1 MHPSLKAIKPNLNFD
16 KQVQVIRPL
25 RETTQP
31 VTDIPIAGKANKKK
45 KINLRQLKQMLPY
58 SINGL
63 MLNKIVIL

>member
-31 VTDIPIAGKANKKK
+31 VTDIPITGTTKKK
-45 KINLRQLKQMLPY
+45 
-58 SINGL
+58 
-63 MLNKIVIL
+63 NKSKTIETNVTVFNKWFK

>member
-31 VTDIPIAGKANKKK
+31 VTDKPITGTATKKK
-45 KINLRQLKQMLPY
+45 
-58 SINGL
+58 
-63 MLNKIVIL
+63 NKSKTIETNVTVFNKWFNVK

>member
-31 VTDIPIAGKANKKK
+31 VTDNPITVTATKKK
-45 KINLRQLKQMLPY
+45 
-58 SINGL
+58 
-63 MLNKIVIL
+63 NKSKTIETNVTVFNKWFK

>member
-31 VTDIPIAGKANKKK
+31 VTDIPITGTTKKK
-45 KINLRQLKQMLPY
+45 
-58 SINGL
+58 
-63 MLNKIVIL
+63 NKSKTIETNVTVFNKWFNVK